1 MPLKAKFLKLMS
13 NGFFLFSHGFFIVI
27 RSAKGRFA
35 FDHIYI
41 YIYIKHSEMTK
52 IILKAKILK
61 LAPRA
66 FHYFIMVFLL
76 LSGQLR
82 DNLLFD

>member
-1 MPLKAKFLKLMS
+1 M
-13 NGFFLFSHGFFIVI
+13 GFSLLSGQLRGGLHLT
-27 RSAKGRFA
+27 
-35 FDHIYI
+35 I

>member
-13 NGFFLFSHGFFIVI
+13 NGFFVFSHGFFIII
-27 RSAKGRFA
+27 RSAKGQFA
-35 FDHIYI
+35 FDHI

-66 FHYFIMVFLL
+66 FHYFIMVILL

>member
-1 MPLKAKFLKLMS
+1 M
-13 NGFFLFSHGFFIVI
+13 GFSLLSGQLRGGLHLT
-27 RSAKGRFA
+27 
-35 FDHIYI
+35 IYI

-66 FHYFIMVFLL
+66 FHYFIMVILL